1 MASLTL
7 NGIVLRHA
15 NYRDNDRILT
25 IFTREQGT
33 VTAAARG
40 CRKCGSALLACSEIF
55 TYGEF
60 VLFEG
65 RGRYTVDACDVR
77 ERFYALR
84 EDMDRLA
91 AGAYML
97 SVAEACT
104 PKGQQ
109 SEALFDLLYY
119 ALSYAAYGKQA
130 PVDVAL
136 CFLARCLAILGY
148 TPRLTRC
155 ACCGEDLR
163 ALPRLGFD
171 PCAGG
176 AVCGAC
182 MRPDS
187 IAVSPLSLEAVR
199 RMLLLSNQDMEKVA
213 LPERVRTEL
222 KAALNAYAEHVLERK
237 LRPAGQLR
245 C

>member
-33 VTAAARG
+33 ITAAARG

-65 RGRYTVDACDVR
+65 RGRHTVDACDVK

-97 SVAEACT
+97 SVTEACM

-109 SEALFDLLYY
+109 NEELFDLLYY
-119 ALSYAAYGKQA
+119 ALSFTAYGQQVPA
-130 PVDVAL
+130 DMAL
-136 CFLARCLAILGY
+136 CFVVRCLSLLGY
-148 TPRLTRC
+148 TPSLTRS
-155 ACCGEDLR
+155 A
-163 ALPRLGFD
+163 
-171 PCAGG
+171 
-176 AVCGAC
+176 
-182 MRPDS
+182 
-187 IAVSPLSLEAVR
+187 
-199 RMLLLSNQDMEKVA
+199 
-213 LPERVRTEL
+213 
-222 KAALNAYAEHVLERK
+222 
-237 LRPAGQLR
+237 
-245 C
+245 

>member
-1 MASLTL
+1 MASLVL

-33 VTAAARG
+33 VTASARG
-40 CRKCGSALLACSEIF
+40 CRKCGSGLLACSELF

-60 VLFEG
+60 ALFEG

-77 ERFYALR
+77 ERFYPIR

-97 SVAEACT
+97 SVTESCT

-109 SEALFDLLYY
+109 SEELFDLLYY
-119 ALSYAAYGKQA
+119 ALSYASYGKQA

-136 CFLARCLAILGY
+136 CFLARCLAVLGY
-148 TPRLTRC
+148 TPRLTSCARC
-155 ACCGEDLR
+155 GRDLR
-163 ALPRLGFD
+163 SLPGLGFD
-171 PCAGG
+171 PHAGG

-182 MRPDS
+182 MGPDS
-187 IAVSPLSLEAVR
+187 LAVSPLALEAVR
-199 RMLLLSNQDMEKVA
+199 RMLLLSNQDMQKVA
-213 LPERVRTEL
+213 LPAQVRAEL
-222 KAALNAYAEHVLERK
+222 KAALNAYAEHALERK
-237 LRPAGQLR
+237 FRAAEQL
-245 C
+245 

>member
-33 VTAAARG
+33 VTAAARR
-40 CRKCGSALLACSEIF
+40 CRKCGSSLLACTEIF

-77 ERFYALR
+77 ERFYSLR
-84 EDMDRLA
+84 EDVERLA

-97 SVAEACT
+97 AVTESCT

-109 SEALFDLLYY
+109 NAELFDLLYY
-119 ALSYAAYGKQA
+119 ALSYTAYGKQA
-130 PVDVAL
+130 PADVAL
-136 CFLARCLAILGY
+136 CFLARCLGILGY
-148 TPRLTRC
+148 APRLTRC
-155 ACCGEDLR
+155 ACCGKDLR
-163 ALPRLGFD
+163 SLSGLGFD
-171 PCAGG
+171 PSAGG

-182 MRPDS
+182 RGPN
-187 IAVSPLSLEAVR
+187 AVVVSPLSLEAVR
-199 RMLLLSNQDMEKVA
+199 RMLLLSNQEMEKVV
-213 LPERVRTEL
+213 LPPRVRLEL
-222 KAALNAYAEHVLERK
+222 KDALNAYAEHVLERK
-237 LRPAGQLR
+237 FRAVAQF
-245 C
+245 

>member
-15 NYRDNDRILT
+15 NYRDSDRILT
-25 IFTREQGT
+25 IFTRERGT
-33 VTAAARG
+33 AAAAARG
-40 CRKCGSALLACSEIF
+40 CRRPGSRLLACSEIF

-65 RGRYTVDACDVR
+65 HGRYTVDACDVR
-77 ERFYALR
+77 ERFYPLR

-97 SVAEACT
+97 AVTEACT
-104 PKGQQ
+104 PRGQQ
-109 SEALFDLLYY
+109 SEELFDLLYY
-119 ALSYAAYGKQA
+119 ALSYAAYGKQIPA
-130 PVDVAL
+130 DVAV

-155 ACCGEDLR
+155 ARCGEDLR
-163 ALPRLGFD
+163 PLPRMGFD

-182 MRPDS
+182 MGPDS
-187 IAVSPLSLEAVR
+187 VAVSPLSLEAVR
-199 RMLLLSNQDMEKVA
+199 RMLPLSNKDIERVV
-213 LPERVRTEL
+213 LPERVRAEL
-222 KAALNAYAEHVLERK
+222 KASLNAYAEYVLER
-237 LRPAGQLR
+237 RFGSIDR
-245 C
+245 F